1 MEVSPQQVTQQQI
14 QAALAQGQRQGYPGI
29 SNLAKAFVAAWGE
42 IPAVVEKDANNPHF
56 GNDYATL
63 EAVEKLVKPILA
75 KHGLAFLQTPG
86 AIEGERIEVVG
97 LLLHESG
104 EQIALRMHMP
114 AGKLTAQAAGS
125 AVTYARRYQL
135 MAVFGLA
142 PTDDDGE
149 AASSP
154 APAPKAKKAKAE
166 KSGSYADDKEAL
178 VEAIN
183 GFTGSV
189 DELEKKIRPRVE
201 ELGDA
206 DVNGVYVEKRRQLKA
221 AAKGK

>member
-1 MEVSPQQVTQQQI
+1 MEVTQQQI
-14 QAALAQGQRQGYPGI
+14 AAAREQAAQVQAALARANGI

-42 IPAVVEKDANNPHF
+42 IPAVVEKDASNPHF

-75 KHGLAFLQTPG
+75 KHNLAFLQTPG
-86 AIEGERIEVVG
+86 TIEGDKIEIIGLLIHESGERIE
-97 LLLHESG
+97 
-104 EQIALRMHMP
+104 LRMHMP

-149 AASSP
+149 AASAP
-154 APAPKAKKAKAE
+154 APAPKKAKKTEKAE
-166 KSGSYADDKEAL
+166 SSDEASAL
-178 VEAIN
+178 IEAIN
-183 GFTGSV
+183 EFTGSY
-189 DELEKKIRPRVE
+189 DELEKQIRPRVE
-201 ELGDA
+201 KLQDA